1 MIIISL
7 VIASAAFST
16 RTLAGSWTIVW
27 RNIAHEHHIHNICMG
42 YLWRRANER
51 SSPLLRYSTIENMR
65 NGWQHK
71 AIVSPWIIFMI
82 SVPGSKKETLN
93 RNKGTRRRNP
103 RRRMTSEVSNKTMKY
118 QAANTGKMKSAARQP
133 RGWSQRSKGNKSSN
147 PTNQKLRIPRG
158 FLQELLSP
166 CLN

>member
-7 VIASAAFST
+7 VIASATFST
-16 RTLAGSWTIVW
+16 TLTGSWTIVW
-27 RNIAHEHHIHNICMG
+27 RNRAHEHNIHNICMG
-42 YLWRRANER
+42 YLWRRASES

-82 SVPGSKKETLN
+82 SVPASKKETLN
-93 RNKGTRRRNP
+93 RNKSRRNP
-103 RRRMTSEVSNKTMKY
+103 RRRWHQRWGATNKTMKY
-118 QAANTGKMKSAARQP
+118 QAANTVKMKSAARQP
-133 RGWSQRSKGNKSSN
+133 RCWAQRSKGNKSSN

-166 CLN
+166 CLD